1 MVQAIDNIM
10 RKIGFENQFFSFL
23 MLFSLFV
30 PLLYLAA
37 PSGNSE
43 VFPNLSGSRFL
54 WTELIPLSI
63 LIVISISVYLG
74 LSGKLNHYEMAASC
88 LNAIFLIFLSLQFS
102 TVSPVGVDGWFF
114 LSNAQYF
121 SLFGQ
126 NGVATYMS
134 HPLVM
139 YPVDLWIRTFGGS
152 GVFIASSLGLLMSM
166 LWTFVIITSTTESK
180 NFDKFG
186 STIFVMFG
194 LFFLISGWY
203 PLRYSSHLLGL
214 LLGHFLI
221 HRISEKIRASD
232 IIIATL
238 LSISHPFSPIIFS
251 VIFYVDSVINRNR
264 RGSYLGVYTGLIF
277 LLWNVDLIEK
287 ILYDVG
293 YGQTQDLLIYTGIA
307 GGGLIG
313 FSLIVLVDYFIPE
326 RFSKFNFRGT
336 GVRNVSVLIGALF
349 CIPILLFADSQTG
362 SARFTHRLL
371 TYSIVPIIWILHD
384 ISSFADE
391 FLEKLTEVNLHGV
404 DSKSLIIVIFS
415 MSMGFGS
422 SIMHVNFVTNAEVMP
437 EESVHCWDM
446 VENSGALGLLS
457 ENGGEVIVISD
468 QIHPPLKSEMYY
480 RFAKTGDG
488 SRLPSLPQDKIVGV
502 LETPDLFLKL
512 NQFIDFETEEW
523 SVVGEVGGACRL
535 WLPDGHQTLDPS
547 ITWEAID
554 ALKL

>member
-1 MVQAIDNIM
+1 MVQAIDSIM

-30 PLLYLAA
+30 PLLYLAG

-88 LNAIFLIFLSLQFS
+88 LNTIFLIFLSLQFS

-152 GVFIASSLGLLMSM
+152 GIYIASSLGLLMSM
-166 LWTFVIITSTTESK
+166 LWTFVIITSTTKSK

-186 STIFVMFG
+186 STIFVLFG
-194 LFFLISGWY
+194 LFFLLSGWY

-221 HRISEKIRASD
+221 HRINEKIRASD
-232 IIIATL
+232 IIIATM

-251 VIFYVDSVINRNR
+251 VIFYVDSAINRNR
-264 RGSYLGVYTGLIF
+264 RGCTS
-277 LLWNVDLIEK
+277 
-287 ILYDVG
+287 
-293 YGQTQDLLIYTGIA
+293 
-307 GGGLIG
+307 
-313 FSLIVLVDYFIPE
+313 
-326 RFSKFNFRGT
+326 
-336 GVRNVSVLIGALF
+336 
-349 CIPILLFADSQTG
+349 G
-362 SARFTHRLL
+362 S
-371 TYSIVPIIWILHD
+371 
-384 ISSFADE
+384 
-391 FLEKLTEVNLHGV
+391 
-404 DSKSLIIVIFS
+404 
-415 MSMGFGS
+415 
-422 SIMHVNFVTNAEVMP
+422 
-437 EESVHCWDM
+437 
-446 VENSGALGLLS
+446 
-457 ENGGEVIVISD
+457 
-468 QIHPPLKSEMYY
+468 
-480 RFAKTGDG
+480 
-488 SRLPSLPQDKIVGV
+488 
-502 LETPDLFLKL
+502 
-512 NQFIDFETEEW
+512 
-523 SVVGEVGGACRL
+523 
-535 WLPDGHQTLDPS
+535 TLD
-547 ITWEAID
+547 
-554 ALKL
+554 